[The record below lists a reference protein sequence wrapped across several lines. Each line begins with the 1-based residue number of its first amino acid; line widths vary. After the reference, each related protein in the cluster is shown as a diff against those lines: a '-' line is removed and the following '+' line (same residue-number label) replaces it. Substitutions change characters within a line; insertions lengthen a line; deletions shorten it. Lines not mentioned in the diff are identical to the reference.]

1 MINFIKEV
9 LFIFIASGGCG
20 CLNHYILTNTNV
32 IEEHTDL
39 YKERIT
45 LGSLISIN
53 LLMCFGF
60 IEFGHLSL
68 YKSVLITFLLTLISS
83 FTVHA
88 YVIKLFR
95 TLVNLI
101 RKGKG
106 VKKMKHK
113 LPKFLTEKHINI
125 GDELNK
131 LFMINNTQSLF
142 VQYGD
147 RVVCVYMADE
157 KFYRCNY
164 DKNGILVIKHYI
176 CEPQF
181 KSLYRKFLDN
191 EIDCLNYED
200 VMNGCNKF
208 YLNSDEDYKKFLR
221 ALIDM

>member
-1 MINFIKEV
+1 
-9 LFIFIASGGCG
+9 
-20 CLNHYILTNTNV
+20 
-32 IEEHTDL
+32 
-39 YKERIT
+39 
-45 LGSLISIN
+45 
-53 LLMCFGF
+53 
-60 IEFGHLSL
+60 
-68 YKSVLITFLLTLISS
+68 
-83 FTVHA
+83 
-88 YVIKLFR
+88 
-95 TLVNLI
+95 
-101 RKGKG
+101 
-106 VKKMKHK
+106 MKYK

-200 VMNGCNKF
+200 VMNGCYKF
-208 YLNSDEDYKKFLR
+208 YLKSDEDYKKFMR
-221 ALIDM
+221 ILIDM